1 MPKPKTQTA
10 PPPAKKSRAKTPVA
24 PSLGFDLGPA
34 VPLAGRFASAGELE
48 IGLDEAGRGPIL
60 GPMVLACV
68 ALDEQATS
76 ELQALG
82 VTDSKRFGA
91 GVKAHTQRAAL
102 VEQIHARA
110 RHIEVWVIEVH
121 EIDARTRRGELNRLE
136 QEVALQLLGRAPTA
150 ARIIAD
156 GERIFAPLGRHYPHL
171 RAENKADQSC
181 IAVAAA
187 SLCAK
192 VRRDELWHQIKGR
205 YEAEFGEFLAGFAG
219 GGYLNDA
226 TRSFLRA
233 YCARYRRIPPEGRAS
248 WPWDFVAEHLDVV
261 TAADERSPSLRLNLE
276 LPQFQLE

>member
-1 MPKPKTQTA
+1 MPKPKTKLPE
-10 PPPAKKSRAKTPVA
+10 PPLSLPLRPAAE
-24 PSLGFDLGPA
+24 LGPR
-34 VPLAGRFASAGELE
+34 RFAAAAELE

-68 ALDEQATS
+68 ALDAAATDA
-76 ELQALG
+76 LQALG

-91 GVKAHTQRAAL
+91 GPKAHAIRSAL
-102 VEQIHARA
+102 VDEIHTRA
-110 RHIEVWVIEVH
+110 RHVEIWVVEVD

-156 GERIFAPLGRHYPHL
+156 GERIFAPLGHHYPHL

-192 VRRDELWHQIKGR
+192 VRRDQLWHEIKAR
-205 YEAEFGEFLAGFAG
+205 YEAEFAEHLTGFAG
-219 GGYLNDA
+219 GGYLNAA
-226 TRSFLRA
+226 TRCFLRA

-248 WPWDFVAEHLDVV
+248 WPWDFVAELLE
-261 TAADERSPSLRLNLE
+261 AEPSGPGARTPSMRTTLE
-276 LPQFQLE
+276 LPGFELE

>member
-1 MPKPKTQTA
+1 MPKPKTPTTTA
-10 PPPAKKSRAKTPVA
+10 PDPKLP
-24 PSLGFDLGPA
+24 LGPA
-34 VPLAGRFASAGELE
+34 AAVAPRARIAATELE

-68 ALDEQATS
+68 ALDQEATDA
-76 ELQALG
+76 LQALG

-91 GVKAHTQRAAL
+91 GAKAHASRAAL
-102 VEQIHARA
+102 VEQVHARA
-110 RHIEVWVIEVH
+110 RHVEIWVIEVA

-136 QEVALQLLGRAPTA
+136 QEVALQLLGRAPPA

-171 RAENKADQSC
+171 RAENKADLSC

-192 VRRDELWHQIKGR
+192 VRRDELWHAIKAR
-205 YEAEFGEFLAGFAG
+205 YEAEFGALLSGFAG
-219 GGYLNDA
+219 GGYLNDV
-226 TRSFLRA
+226 TRGFLRA

-248 WPWDFVAEHLDVV
+248 WPWDFVAEHLD
-261 TAADERSPSLRLNLE
+261 TEEDAASARIPTLRSSLALPGFELE
-276 LPQFQLE
+276 

>member
-1 MPKPKTQTA
+1 M
-10 PPPAKKSRAKTPVA
+10 
-24 PSLGFDLGPA
+24 
-34 VPLAGRFASAGELE
+34 E
-48 IGLDEAGRGPIL
+48 IGIDEAGRGPIL

-68 ALDEQATS
+68 ALDEMATTA
-76 ELQALG
+76 LHGLG

-91 GVKAHTQRAAL
+91 GAKAHAVRAAL
-102 VEQIHARA
+102 VEEIYARA
-110 RHIEVWVIEVH
+110 RHIEVWVIEVA

-136 QEVALQLLGRAPTA
+136 QEVALQLLDRAPPA

-156 GERIFAPLGRHYPHL
+156 GARIFAPLGRHYPHL

-192 VRRDELWHQIKGR
+192 VRRDELWHQIKAR
-205 YEAEFGEFLAGFAG
+205 YETEFGELLSGFAG

-226 TRSFLRA
+226 TRGFLRA

-248 WPWDFVAEHLDVV
+248 WPWDFVAEHLDLE
-261 TAADERSPSLRLNLE
+261 AAAGDRCPSLRVNLE
-276 LPQFQLE
+276 LPGLGLE